1 MALYV
6 SPFWF
11 RMNQGI
17 WFLILILLYTFIFR
31 CYEEDPDG
39 NAEMQLEQA
48 LDENDLVY
56 HDTMIAA
63 SSWREMSSM

>member
-1 MALYV
+1 MYLYL
-6 SPFWF
+6 FTY
-11 RMNQGI
+11 
-17 WFLILILLYTFIFR
+17 ILAYFIFR
-31 CYEEDPDG
+31 CYEDDPDG

-63 SSWREMSSM
+63 NS